1 MRIERNL
8 RVGRRSVLGE
18 YLIDMERIDSPL
30 SRVAHIDDVAAKI
43 SGERQ
48 ILRFGVKDDNPCSV
62 CPLVGDERFQKIR
75 FSRTGL
81 TDNHSVTILVQRS
94 SLPQIE
100 NERIAVC
107 FICA

>member
-8 RVGRRSVLGE
+8 RVGRRTVLGE

-48 ILRFGVKDDNPCSV
+48 ILRLRVKDDNSRSV
-62 CPLVGDERFQKIR
+62 CPLVGDERFEKIR
-75 FSRTGL
+75 LARTGL
-81 TDNHSVTILVQRS
+81 TYDHGIAVLVQRS
-94 SLPQIE
+94 PLPQVE
-100 NERIAVC
+100 NERITVRLVRA
-107 FICA
+107 